1 MSLIPAGTIIT
12 VETKYFPPLVVDL
25 SPEPVG
31 TPPGIGGRI
40 TAALKPKITL
50 ALKGQ
55 VLTRVAPYG
64 EPVPNQWGTVKIVLA
79 VAAGLAVFSVLRI
92 IR

>member
-1 MSLIPAGTIIT
+1 VSLIPAGTTVT

-25 SPEPVG
+25 SPGPAG
-31 TPPGIGGRI
+31 TPPGFAGWL
-40 TAALKPKITL
+40 TAQLKPKVTISL
-50 ALKGQ
+50 QGQ

-64 EPVPNQWGTVKIVLA
+64 EPVPNEWGTTKIVLA
-79 VAAGLAVFSVLRI
+79 VAAALAVFSVLRI